1 MADEITN
8 DFNLISIVIRN
19 LDARE
24 CIFDQYHQFE
34 AIIRVHVEFVTEM
47 RFIRNS
53 FDAPTR

>member
-1 MADEITN
+1 MEITN

-34 AIIRVHVEFVTEM
+34 AIITVHVEFVTEM

-53 FDAPTR
+53 FDINT